1 MKKLTL
7 KDATKEELIQY
18 FFTCDYFGGGYRI
31 QADKE
36 RFLIWLQ
43 QKRTGELLDAQEAS
57 IDASQKALDEYI
69 SYIKQANNEQD
80 IEKKLDLLEKANK
93 AYNRYV
99 KFNKRY
105 DYIEDKL
112 NEAMKNE

>member
-43 QKRTGELLDAQEAS
+43 QKRTGELLDTQEAS
-57 IDASQKALDEYI
+57 MDASQKALDEYI
-69 SYIKQANNEQD
+69 DYIRQANDEKD
-80 IEKKLDLLEKANK
+80 IEKKLDIFSKANE
-93 AYNRYV
+93 AY
-99 KFNKRY
+99 KRY
-105 DYIEDKL
+105 EKFHKRSESIDKKL
-112 NEAMKNE
+112 KDALDL

>member
-18 FFTCDYFGGGYRI
+18 FFTCDYFGGGFRM

-43 QKRTGELLDAQEAS
+43 HKRTGELLDAQENS
-57 IDASQKALDEYI
+57 MYASQKALDEYI
-69 SYIKQANNEQD
+69 DYIRQANAEKD
-80 IEKKLDLLEKANK
+80 IEKKLDIFNKANE
-93 AYNRYV
+93 AY
-99 KFNKRY
+99 KRY
-105 DYIEDKL
+105 EMLYKRSESIDKKL
-112 NEAMKNE
+112 NDALDL

>member
-18 FFTCDYFGGGYRI
+18 FFICDTFSGGYRI

-36 RFLIWLQ
+36 RFLLWLQ
-43 QKRTGELLDAQEAS
+43 QKRAGELLDAQEAS
-57 IDASQKALDEYI
+57 IDASQKALGEYV
-69 SYIKQANNEQD
+69 SYIKQANDEKD
-80 IEKKLDLLEKANK
+80 IDKKLDILDKANE
-93 AYNRYV
+93 AYKRYE

-105 DYIEDKL
+105 DSIDKKL
-112 NEAMKNE
+112 KDALDL